1 MKLDSSFGSKT
12 WFVADGWLPDQ
23 SQTDNSGYEGH
34 EAIMILNCQE
44 KDAEIQMDVY
54 FENEPPLEKIHLSV
68 PAKRIRCFR
77 MDHPDEIGGLK
88 IDRRTQY
95 ALRFQSDIEVIIQYG
110 RMDVTQSNLAYIGM
124 MGMPA

>member
-1 MKLDSSFGSKT
+1 
-12 WFVADGWLPDQ
+12 
-23 SQTDNSGYEGH
+23 
-34 EAIMILNCQE
+34 MILNCQE
-44 KDAEIQMDVY
+44 KDAEILMDVY
-54 FENEPPLEKIHLSV
+54 FENVPPLENIHLSV

-77 MDHPDEIGGLK
+77 MDQPDEIGGVK

>member
-23 SQTDNSGYEGH
+23 TQADNSGYESH

-44 KDAEIQMDVY
+44 KDAEILMDVY
-54 FENEPPLEKIHLSV
+54 FEKEPPLENIHLSV

-77 MDHPDEIGGLK
+77 MDHPDE
-88 IDRRTQY
+88 
-95 ALRFQSDIEVIIQYG
+95 
-110 RMDVTQSNLAYIGM
+110 
-124 MGMPA
+124 